1 MIGVCTSFFLVK
13 WMFKVL
19 INSCSD
25 SFFVLIDKIWNFSG
39 KSLNWTSNRSVYPPL
54 SFSSL
59 SQKVLFY
66 NLVLNMQRIEL
77 LQVILKFQFQVF
89 NRKIINLSTI
99 FFSKQC
105 DTLCT
110 ISKICGTHFAII
122 ISNRLI
128 WIVLIFWFHG
138 GRFNIVDN

>member
-1 MIGVCTSFFLVK
+1 MVNHLTEQV
-13 WMFKVL
+13 
-19 INSCSD
+19 
-25 SFFVLIDKIWNFSG
+25 
-39 KSLNWTSNRSVYPPL
+39 TEVYPPL

-99 FFSKQC
+99 FFK
-105 DTLCT
+105 
-110 ISKICGTHFAII
+110 AM
-122 ISNRLI
+122 
-128 WIVLIFWFHG
+128 
-138 GRFNIVDN
+138 

>member
-1 MIGVCTSFFLVK
+1 MWRFHKKRGIFQCVKLNKRFLIGVCTSFFLVK

-25 SFFVLIDKIWNFSG
+25 SFFVLIDKIWNSSG

-54 SFSSL
+54 SFSSF

-105 DTLCT
+105 DTCARYRKYAEH
-110 ISKICGTHFAII
+110 ISQ
-122 ISNRLI
+122 
-128 WIVLIFWFHG
+128 
-138 GRFNIVDN
+138 